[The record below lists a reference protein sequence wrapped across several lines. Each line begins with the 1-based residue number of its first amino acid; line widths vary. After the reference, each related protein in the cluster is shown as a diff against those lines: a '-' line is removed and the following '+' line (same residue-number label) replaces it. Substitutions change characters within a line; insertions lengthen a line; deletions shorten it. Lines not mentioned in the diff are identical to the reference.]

1 MEDAVI
7 RDYISFLFDGYLK
20 RKHAGTLYSVDS
32 IVPQKIIEAYYQSV
46 KNPQFKAIYGNFKQ
60 KYLYNESRID
70 VTLSKHER
78 EGLAAAYD
86 YVENYDFES
95 KDFNIFVE
103 ALRIHQLL
111 FSKCPGSDFGG
122 TLRQDDVY
130 LLNTDI
136 QVPPASEARAYFQS
150 YGDKNNIERQLP
162 VVDTENMIT
171 IFNYINACIYVTTE
185 LIRYQPFPDGNKRT
199 FRTLLNLMFKKYNLP
214 PVYIKVNE
222 RKEYKDALIKAMS
235 GRKYL
240 DLSQF
245 YYYKICD
252 SIYDLDVLPDIEA
265 AKAAKKNEKLAL
277 TLKPSDKK
285 QTDDNK

>member
-20 RKHAGTLYSVDS
+20 RKHAGTLYNVDS
-32 IVPQKIIEAYYQSV
+32 IIPQKIIEAYYQSV

-70 VTLSKHER
+70 LTLSKHER

-86 YVENYDFES
+86 YVENYDFAT
-95 KDFNIFVE
+95 KDFNVYIE
-103 ALRIHQLL
+103 AMRIHQLL
-111 FSKCPGSDFGG
+111 YSKCLSKEFGG
-122 TLRQDDVY
+122 SLRQDDAY

-136 QVPPASEARAYFQS
+136 QVPSAAEARAYFQS
-150 YGDKNNIERQLP
+150 YLDKTNPERQLP
-162 VVDTENMIT
+162 IVDTENMIT

-185 LIRYQPFPDGNKRT
+185 LIRYQPFSDGNKRT

-214 PVYIKVNE
+214 PVYIKINE
-222 RKEYKDALIKAMS
+222 RKEYKDALLKAMS
-235 GRKYL
+235 GKKYV

-265 AKAAKKNEKLAL
+265 AKAARKEEKLAL
-277 TLKPSDKK
+277 SLKLKDTKKSD
-285 QTDDNK
+285 DSE

>member
-20 RKHAGTLYSVDS
+20 RKHAGTLYNVDS
-32 IVPQKIIEAYYQSV
+32 IIPQKIIEAYYQSV

-70 VTLSKHER
+70 LTLSKHER

-86 YVENYDFES
+86 YVENYDFTT
-95 KDFNIFVE
+95 KDFNVYIE
-103 ALRIHQLL
+103 AMRIHQLL
-111 FSKCPGSDFGG
+111 YSKCLSKEFGG
-122 TLRQDDVY
+122 SLRQDDAY

-136 QVPPASEARAYFQS
+136 QVPSAAEARAYFQS
-150 YGDKNNIERQLP
+150 YLDKTNPERQLP
-162 VVDTENMIT
+162 IVDTENMIT

-185 LIRYQPFPDGNKRT
+185 LIRYQPFSDGNKRT

-214 PVYIKVNE
+214 PVYIKINE
-222 RKEYKDALIKAMS
+222 RKEYKDALLKAMS
-235 GRKYL
+235 GKKYV

-265 AKAAKKNEKLAL
+265 AKAARKEEKLAL
-277 TLKPSDKK
+277 SLKLKDAKK
-285 QTDDNK
+285 SDDNE